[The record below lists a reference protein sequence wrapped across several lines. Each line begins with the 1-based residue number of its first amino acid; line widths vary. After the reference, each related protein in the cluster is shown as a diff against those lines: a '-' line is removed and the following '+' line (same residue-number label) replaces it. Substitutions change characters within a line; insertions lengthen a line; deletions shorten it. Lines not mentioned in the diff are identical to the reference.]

1 MNIFRNYVKTLAVLA
16 LLGGGLSGCTVT
28 RAYDLAA
35 DGQIN
40 QLQQVACNDRIGGNN

>member
-35 DGQIN
+35 DGRVD
-40 QLQQVACNDRIGGNN
+40 QL